1 MTLIAANALLFAG
14 ERWTNPAGAGA
25 TMLAALRP
33 MFFHPGTLAF
43 VISVLYLW
51 LFGDN
56 VEDQLGRARFTTL
69 YVISGLTAAVAQSM
83 SGLDWRSIQVGASG
97 AIGGVLGA
105 YFLLYPRS
113 RVLTLV
119 PFPLSLHEVPAGF
132 FLLFWYMFQVLT
144 LASVQA
150 GRIPAHIAAG
160 LVAHA
165 TAFVTG
171 ALLCLALRRR
181 ERARVEWWG
190 P

>member
-1 MTLIAANALLFAG
+1 MFALDRWASAG
-14 ERWTNPAGAGA
+14 GEPA
-25 TMLAALRP
+25 TVLALSRP
-33 MFFHPGTLAF
+33 LFFHPGLLAF
-43 VISVLYLW
+43 AINLLYLW

-56 VEDQLGRARFTTL
+56 VEDQLGRTRFTAL
-69 YVISGLTAAVAQSM
+69 YVVSGLSAAAAQTM
-83 SGLDWRSIQVGASG
+83 GGGFDWRGFLVGASG

-119 PFPLSLHEVPAGF
+119 PYPLSLHEVPAAF
-132 FLLFWYMFQVLT
+132 FLPFWYLFQLLT
-144 LASVQA
+144 VATVQA
-150 GRIPAHIAAG
+150 GRSAQQVAPA

-165 TAFVTG
+165 AAFVAG
-171 ALLCLALRRR
+171 GLLCFALRRR